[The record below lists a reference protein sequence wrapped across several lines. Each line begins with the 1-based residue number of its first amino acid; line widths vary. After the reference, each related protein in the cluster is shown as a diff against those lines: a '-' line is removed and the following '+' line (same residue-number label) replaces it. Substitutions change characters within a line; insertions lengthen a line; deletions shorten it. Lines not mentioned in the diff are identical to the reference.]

1 MPPLANTPYKSPYLA
16 GNWQL
21 DWPARAWSE
30 ERNMPY
36 LKPERP
42 EKVNA
47 PSLKTSKQRGERLV
61 CLTAYDYPTAR
72 IVDEAGID
80 IILVGDSLGN
90 VVLGYGNTVPV
101 TLEEI
106 LIHLKAV
113 RRAVQRALL
122 VADMPY
128 GSFHTGADDAVRN
141 ALRLVKEGGAEA
153 VKLEGGHK
161 RVQLVKR
168 LVDEEIAVMGHI
180 GLTPQSIN
188 KLGAYRVQ
196 GKTAATARQL
206 VDDAR
211 ALEDAGAFAIVLEV
225 VPREIAK
232 LITETVSIPTI
243 GIGAGAECDIQ
254 VLVLHDMLGLSFGKL
269 ARFVRPYANVGQVM
283 TDAVTRYAD
292 DVRNGT
298 YPSDDESYALPAEA
312 ADELKIEKPVNRKS

>member
-1 MPPLANTPYKSPYLA
+1 
-16 GNWQL
+16 
-21 DWPARAWSE
+21 
-30 ERNMPY
+30 MPY

-61 CLTAYDYPTAR
+61 CLTAYDFPTAR

-101 TLEEI
+101 TLDEI

-196 GKTAATARQL
+196 GKTAVTARQL
-206 VDDAR
+206 LDDAR

-225 VPREIAK
+225 VPREIAS
-232 LITETVSIPTI
+232 LITESISIPTI
-243 GIGAGAECDIQ
+243 GIGAGAGCDIQ

-269 ARFVRPYANVGQVM
+269 ARFVRPYANLHEVI
-283 TDAVTRYAD
+283 TDAVTRYDD
-292 DVRNGT
+292 DVRGGT
-298 YPSDDESYALPAEA
+298 YPSNDESYALPAEA
-312 ADELKIEKPVNRKS
+312 AEELHLATGETSES

>member
-1 MPPLANTPYKSPYLA
+1 
-16 GNWQL
+16 
-21 DWPARAWSE
+21 
-30 ERNMPY
+30 MPY

-47 PSLKTSKQRGERLV
+47 PSLKASKQRGERLV
-61 CLTAYDYPTAR
+61 CLTAYDFPTAR

-101 TLEEI
+101 TLDEI

-196 GKTAATARQL
+196 GKTAAAARQL
-206 VDDAR
+206 LDDAR

-225 VPREIAK
+225 VPRELAS
-232 LITETVSIPTI
+232 LITESISIPTI
-243 GIGAGAECDIQ
+243 GIGAGAGCDIQ

-269 ARFVRPYANVGQVM
+269 ARFVRPYANLHQVM
-283 TDAVTRYAD
+283 TEAVTRYAD

-298 YPSDDESYALPAEA
+298 YPSEAESYALPAEA
-312 ADELKIEKPVNRKS
+312 AEELKIGKERKS

>member
-1 MPPLANTPYKSPYLA
+1 
-16 GNWQL
+16 
-21 DWPARAWSE
+21 
-30 ERNMPY
+30 MPY

-42 EKVNA
+42 EKVSA
-47 PSLKTSKQRGERLV
+47 PSLRLSKQRGERLV

-128 GSFHTGADDAVRN
+128 GTFHTGDDDAVRN

-153 VKLEGGHK
+153 IKLEGGHK
-161 RVQLVKR
+161 RVHLVKR
-168 LVDEEIAVMGHI
+168 LVDEEISVMGHI

-188 KLGAYRVQ
+188 QLGAYRVQ
-196 GKTAATARQL
+196 GKTAKAAQQL
-206 VDDAR
+206 IDDAK
-211 ALEDAGAFAIVLEV
+211 AMEDAGAFAVVLEV
-225 VPREIAK
+225 VPREIAQM
-232 LITETVSIPTI
+232 ITESIGIPTI
-243 GIGAGAECDIQ
+243 GIGAGAHCDIQ
-254 VLVLHDMLGLSFGKL
+254 VLVIHDMLGLSFSKQ
-269 ARFVRPYANVGQVM
+269 ARFVRPYANLREIM
-283 TDAVTRYAD
+283 TDAVTRFAD

-298 YPSDDESYALPAEA
+298 YPSEAESYALPAETA
-312 ADELKIEKPVNRKS
+312 EQLDIDVPSRDSKAEKS

>member
-1 MPPLANTPYKSPYLA
+1 
-16 GNWQL
+16 
-21 DWPARAWSE
+21 
-30 ERNMPY
+30 MPY

-42 EKVNA
+42 EKVSA
-47 PSLKTSKQRGERLV
+47 PSLRSSKQRGERLV

-80 IILVGDSLGN
+80 VILVGDSLGN

-101 TLEEI
+101 TLDEI

-128 GSFHTGADDAVRN
+128 GSFHTGDDDAVRN

-153 VKLEGGHK
+153 IKLEGGHK

-168 LVDEEIAVMGHI
+168 LVDEEVSVMGHI

-188 KLGAYRVQ
+188 QLGAYRVQ
-196 GKTAATARQL
+196 GKTPKAAQQL
-206 VDDAR
+206 IDDAK
-211 ALEDAGAFAIVLEV
+211 ALEDAGAFAVVLEV

-232 LITETVSIPTI
+232 MITESISIPTI
-243 GIGAGAECDIQ
+243 GIGAGVHCDIQ
-254 VLVLHDMLGLSFGKL
+254 VLVLHDMLGLGFGKQ
-269 ARFVRPYANVGQVM
+269 ARFVRPYANLRQVM
-283 TDAVTRYAD
+283 TDAVSRYAD

-298 YPSDDESYALPAEA
+298 YPSEAESYGLPAETA
-312 ADELKIEKPVNRKS
+312 EELDIEIPTRDSKAETS